1 MLRTF
6 EEMDAMNPTLEL
18 EDSHLSENLLE
29 GLFIDL
35 VSCFGLKPR
44 LLEKR
49 VPILTEYCY
58 GSSTDC

>member
-29 GLFIDL
+29 GNCYR
-35 VSCFGLKPR
+35 SCF
-44 LLEKR
+44 LLWVEAQIVRK
-49 VPILTEYCY
+49 V
-58 GSSTDC
+58 STHLD